1 MGNVNFWE
9 KDCDEVKDIKHLTK
23 ERDDAVEH
31 LKDIIEMNF
40 SEEEAQ
46 KQLNHV
52 FTLNKRLKLLED
64 QLIVNRVSEANNEK

>member
-1 MGNVNFWE
+1 MENVNFWE
-9 KDCDEVKDIKHLTK
+9 KDCDEVKDIKHLMK

-46 KQLNHV
+46 KQLNNI
-52 FTLNKRLKLLED
+52 FTINKRLKLLED
-64 QLIVNRVSEANNEK
+64 QLIVGRISKTNNEK